1 MMIHADR
8 LIVVN
13 DIYLNWLKAYNK
25 NIINRQINL
34 KKGTNNMK
42 KTKQET
48 TTAECSLLHS
58 NKKQYNNNNI

>member
-1 MMIHADR
+1 MKTRTKYIET
-8 LIVVN
+8 
-13 DIYLNWLKAYNK
+13 NK

-48 TTAECSLLHS
+48 TTAECSLL
-58 NKKQYNNNNI
+58 Q

>member
-1 MMIHADR
+1 MKTRTKYNIET
-8 LIVVN
+8 
-13 DIYLNWLKAYNK
+13 NK

-48 TTAECSLLHS
+48 TTTAECSLL
-58 NKKQYNNNNI
+58 Q